1 MIVYN
6 CFPGEVGSATSMKL
20 VINTLYGAML
30 AGLAETLALGEKVG
44 LQQEMILE
52 ILGLLPIASPLIAS
66 KGDGTNPSIFSDFFT
81 TYP

>member
-1 MIVYN
+1 
-6 CFPGEVGSATSMKL
+6 MKL

-44 LQQEMILE
+44 LQQETIQE

-66 KGDGTNPSIFSDFFT
+66 KGDGKCPAIFFNRKKNS
-81 TYP
+81 